1 MGERNVFRHQFT
13 RDIGKFMKPSILI
26 VDDDEVMR
34 ETLSDV
40 LKKRGY
46 EIFSVGSGNGALSL
60 MKKSIIDLIL
70 LDMRLPD
77 IDGLEVLKKIKE
89 FDTEILVIMMTAY
102 SDVQTAVSSMK
113 SGAYD
118 YINKPFELDEL
129 KLLIEKGLETKSLIN
144 EVRRLHRQQ
153 KENYENSHIYGVSPQ
168 IHYVKELIG
177 MISKTHKTSVLIQGE
192 SGTGKELAANAIHYS
207 SHRQDKPLMKINCSA
222 IPDSLLESE
231 LFGYEKGAFTDAK
244 NTKKGLFELADGG
257 TVFLDEIGDM
267 NPFLQSKILRVLEN
281 QTFMRVGGEREI
293 KVDIRV
299 IAATN
304 KNLEAMVKEGLF
316 RKDLYYRL
324 KVMVVEM
331 PPLRDRLED
340 ILLLSS
346 LFIEENNKEYNK
358 TIKGF
363 SDEAKKLMVQY
374 AWPGNVREL
383 KNVIERAMILTDQ
396 EVITPKHLP
405 FELKQTEKMAQENRG
420 EEISEATM
428 DLSDM
433 SLEGMEKHHLSKVLK
448 RLEWNK
454 SKASKFLG
462 ISRATLRAKIKK
474 YNIADN

>member
-1 MGERNVFRHQFT
+1 
-13 RDIGKFMKPSILI
+13 MKPSVLI
-26 VDDDEVMR
+26 VDDDVVMQ

-40 LKKRGY
+40 LRKRGY
-46 EIFSVGSGNGALSL
+46 ETFSSGSGSGALSTI
-60 MKKSIIDLIL
+60 KKNVIDLIL
-70 LDMRLPD
+70 LDMKLPD

-89 FDTEILVIMMTAY
+89 FDTEILVIMMTAF
-102 SDVQTAVSSMK
+102 SDVHTAVSAMK

-118 YINKPFELDEL
+118 YINKPFELEEL

-153 KENYENSHIYGVSPQ
+153 EESYQNSHIYGVSPQ
-168 IHYVKELIG
+168 IQYVKELIG

-207 SHRQDKPLMKINCSA
+207 SHRSDKPLMKINCSA

-293 KVDIRV
+293 KVDIRI

-304 KNLEAMVKEGLF
+304 KDLEDMVKEGLF

-331 PPLRDRLED
+331 PPIRDRLED
-340 ILLLSS
+340 ILLLSN
-346 LFIEENNKEYNK
+346 LFIEENNREYNK
-358 TIKGF
+358 NIKGF
-363 SDEAKKLMVQY
+363 SDEAKKLMIQY
-374 AWPGNVREL
+374 PWPGNVREL
-383 KNVIERAMILTDQ
+383 RNVIERAMILTDQ
-396 EVITPKHLP
+396 DVITPKHLP
-405 FELKQTEKMAQENRG
+405 FELKQAEKSVQGNKGDEV
-420 EEISEATM
+420 SE
-428 DLSDM
+428 LISDM
-433 SLEGMEKHHLSKVLK
+433 SLDNMERMHLSKVLK
-448 RLEWNK
+448 KLEWNK

-462 ISRATLRAKIKK
+462 ISRATLRAKIRK
-474 YNIADN
+474 YSLSEN

>member
-1 MGERNVFRHQFT
+1 MQ
-13 RDIGKFMKPSILI
+13 
-26 VDDDEVMR
+26 
-34 ETLSDV
+34 ETLSGV
-40 LKKRGY
+40 LRKRGY
-46 EIFSVGSGNGALSL
+46 EIFSVGSGNEALS
-60 MKKSIIDLIL
+60 MIKKNVIDLIL

-89 FDTEILVIMMTAY
+89 FDTEILVIMMTAF
-102 SDVQTAVSSMK
+102 SDVQTAVLAMK

-153 KENYENSHIYGVSPQ
+153 RENYQNSHIYGVSPQ

-192 SGTGKELAANAIHYS
+192 SGTGKELAANAIHYN
-207 SHRQDKPLMKINCSA
+207 SHRSDKPLMKINCSA

-231 LFGYEKGAFTDAK
+231 LFGHEKGAFTDAK

-293 KVDIRV
+293 KVEIRI

-304 KNLEAMVKEGLF
+304 KNLEAMVKEGFF

-340 ILLLSS
+340 ILLLSN

-358 TIKGF
+358 TNRGF

-374 AWPGNVREL
+374 SWPGNVREL
-383 KNVIERAMILTDQ
+383 RNVIERAMILTDQ

-405 FELKQTEKMAQENRG
+405 FELKQTEKIPEDT
-420 EEISEATM
+420 EHEISEITP
-428 DLSDM
+428 DM
-433 SLEGMEKHHLSKVLK
+433 SLEDMEKVHLSKVLK

-454 SKASKFLG
+454 SKASKTLG

-474 YNIADN
+474 YNLPEN

>member
-1 MGERNVFRHQFT
+1 
-13 RDIGKFMKPSILI
+13 MKPSILI
-26 VDDDEVMR
+26 VDDDEVMQ

-46 EIFSVGSGNGALSL
+46 EIFSVGSGNGALSTI
-60 MKKSIIDLIL
+60 KKNVIDLIL

-77 IDGLEVLKKIKE
+77 IHGLEVLKKIKE

-102 SDVQTAVSSMK
+102 SDVQTAVSAMK

-118 YINKPFELDEL
+118 YINKPFELEEL

-153 KENYENSHIYGVSPQ
+153 KEKYQNSHIYGVSPQ
-168 IHYVKELIG
+168 INYVKELIG

-192 SGTGKELAANAIHYS
+192 SGTGKELAANAVHYNS
-207 SHRQDKPLMKINCSA
+207 KRGDKPLMKINCSA
-222 IPDSLLESE
+222 IPDTLLESE

-293 KVDIRV
+293 KVDIRI

-304 KNLEAMVKEGLF
+304 KDLEKMVREGFF

-331 PPLRDRLED
+331 PPLRDRVED
-340 ILLLSS
+340 ILLLSN

-358 TIKGF
+358 NIKGF
-363 SDEAKKLMVQY
+363 AEEAKKLMIQY
-374 AWPGNVREL
+374 SWPGNVREL

-405 FELKQTEKMAQENRG
+405 FELKQTEKITPGIIEQE
-420 EEISEATM
+420 IIEAP
-428 DLSDM
+428 DDI
-433 SLEGMEKHHLSKVLK
+433 SLENMEKIHLLKVLK
-448 RLEWNK
+448 RLDWNK
-454 SKASKFLG
+454 SKASKLLG
-462 ISRATLRAKIKK
+462 ISRATLRTKIRR
-474 YNIADN
+474 YNLENN

>member
-1 MGERNVFRHQFT
+1 MGEGDFFCHSLTRN
-13 RDIGKFMKPSILI
+13 IGKLMKPSILI
-26 VDDDEVMR
+26 VDDDEVMQ

-40 LKKRGY
+40 LRKRGY
-46 EIFSVGSGNGALSL
+46 EIFSVGSGNGALP
-60 MKKSIIDLIL
+60 MIKKNVIDLIL

-89 FDTEILVIMMTAY
+89 FDNEILVIMMTAY
-102 SDVQTAVSSMK
+102 SDVQTAVSAMK

-118 YINKPFELDEL
+118 YINKPFELEEL
-129 KLLIEKGLETKSLIN
+129 KLLIEKGLEMKSLIN

-153 KENYENSHIYGVSPQ
+153 KENYQNSHIYGVSPQ

-192 SGTGKELAANAIHYS
+192 SGTGKELAANAIHYN
-207 SHRQDKPLMKINCSA
+207 SHRSDKPLMKINCSA

-244 NTKKGLFELADGG
+244 NTKKGLFELADSG

-293 KVDIRV
+293 KVDIRIV
-299 IAATN
+299 AATN
-304 KNLEAMVKEGLF
+304 KDLETMVREGFF

-340 ILLLSS
+340 ILLLSN
-346 LFIEENNKEYNK
+346 LFIEENNKEFNK
-358 TIKGF
+358 NIKGF

-374 AWPGNVREL
+374 SWPGNVREL

-396 EVITPKHLP
+396 EVITPNHLP
-405 FELKQTEKMAQENRG
+405 FELKQTEKFIHGNTEH
-420 EEISEATM
+420 EISEKT
-428 DLSDM
+428 DDM
-433 SLEGMEKHHLSKVLK
+433 SLENMEKIHLSKVLK

-454 SKASKFLG
+454 SKASKNLG

-474 YNIADN
+474 YILLEN

>member
-1 MGERNVFRHQFT
+1 
-13 RDIGKFMKPSILI
+13 MKPSILI

-192 SGTGKELAANAIHYS
+192 SGTGKELAANAVHYNS
-207 SHRQDKPLMKINCSA
+207 LRQDKPLMKINCSA

-358 TIKGF
+358 AIKGF

-405 FELKQTEKMAQENRG
+405 FELKQTEKMPQENRG

>member
-1 MGERNVFRHQFT
+1 
-13 RDIGKFMKPSILI
+13 MKPSILI
-26 VDDDEVMR
+26 VDDDGVMQ
-34 ETLSDV
+34 ETLSGV
-40 LKKRGY
+40 LRKRGY
-46 EIFSVGSGNGALSL
+46 ETFSVGSGNEALSTI
-60 MKKSIIDLIL
+60 KKNVIDLIL
-70 LDMRLPD
+70 LDMKLPD

-89 FDTEILVIMMTAY
+89 FDTEILVIMMTAF
-102 SDVQTAVSSMK
+102 SDVQTAVSAMK

-153 KENYENSHIYGVSPQ
+153 KENYQNSHIYGVSPQ

-192 SGTGKELAANAIHYS
+192 SGTGKELAANAIHYN
-207 SHRQDKPLMKINCSA
+207 SHRSDKPLMKINCSA

-267 NPFLQSKILRVLEN
+267 NPFLQSKILRVLES

-293 KVDIRV
+293 KVEIRIV
-299 IAATN
+299 AATN
-304 KNLEAMVKEGLF
+304 KDLEAMVKEGFF

-340 ILLLSS
+340 ILLLSN
-346 LFIEENNKEYNK
+346 LFIEENNKEYAKN
-358 TIKGF
+358 IKGF
-363 SDEAKKLMVQY
+363 SEEAKKLMIQY
-374 AWPGNVREL
+374 SWPGNVREL
-383 KNVIERAMILTDQ
+383 RNVIERAMILTDQ

-405 FELKQTEKMAQENRG
+405 FELKQSEKTVGDTELQ
-420 EEISEATM
+420 ISEVT
-428 DLSDM
+428 SDM
-433 SLEGMEKHHLSKVLK
+433 SLESMEKMHLSKVLK

-454 SKASKFLG
+454 SKASKSLG
-462 ISRATLRAKIKK
+462 ISRATLRAKIRK
-474 YNIADN
+474 YNLPEN

>member
-1 MGERNVFRHQFT
+1 
-13 RDIGKFMKPSILI
+13 MKPSILI
-26 VDDDEVMR
+26 VDDDEVMQ

-40 LKKRGY
+40 LRKRGY
-46 EIFSVGSGNGALSL
+46 EIFTVGSGNGALP
-60 MKKSIIDLIL
+60 MIEKNVIDLIL

-89 FDTEILVIMMTAY
+89 FDNEILVIMMTAY
-102 SDVQTAVSSMK
+102 SDVQTAVSAMK

-118 YINKPFELDEL
+118 YINKPFELEEL
-129 KLLIEKGLETKSLIN
+129 KLLIEKGLEMKSLIN

-153 KENYENSHIYGVSPQ
+153 KENYQNSHIYGVSPQ

-192 SGTGKELAANAIHYS
+192 SGTGKELAANAIHYN
-207 SHRQDKPLMKINCSA
+207 SHRSDNPLMKINCSA

-244 NTKKGLFELADGG
+244 NTKKGLFELADSG

-293 KVDIRV
+293 KVDIRIV
-299 IAATN
+299 AATN
-304 KNLEAMVKEGLF
+304 KDLETMVREGFF

-340 ILLLSS
+340 ILLLSN
-346 LFIEENNKEYNK
+346 LFIEENNKEFNK
-358 TIKGF
+358 DIKGF

-374 AWPGNVREL
+374 SWPGNVREL

-405 FELKQTEKMAQENRG
+405 FELKQTEKFIHGNTEH
-420 EEISEATM
+420 EISEKT
-428 DLSDM
+428 DDM
-433 SLEGMEKHHLSKVLK
+433 SLESMEKIHLSKVLK

-454 SKASKFLG
+454 SKASKNLG
-462 ISRATLRAKIKK
+462 ISRATLRAKVKK
-474 YNIADN
+474 YNLLEN

>member
-1 MGERNVFRHQFT
+1 
-13 RDIGKFMKPSILI
+13 MKPSILI
-26 VDDDEVMR
+26 VDDDETMR

-40 LKKRGY
+40 LRKRGY

-77 IDGLEVLKKIKE
+77 IDGLEVLRKIKE

-192 SGTGKELAANAIHYS
+192 SGTGKELAANAVHYNS
-207 SHRQDKPLMKINCSA
+207 DRQDKPLMKINCSA

-340 ILLLSS
+340 ILLLSN

-374 AWPGNVREL
+374 VWPGNVREL

-405 FELKQTEKMAQENRG
+405 FELKQTEKMVRENRG
-420 EEISEATM
+420 EEISKVTM
-428 DLSDM
+428 DLTDM
-433 SLEGMEKHHLSKVLK
+433 SLESMEKTHLSKVLK
-448 RLEWNK
+448 KLEWNK

>member
-1 MGERNVFRHQFT
+1 
-13 RDIGKFMKPSILI
+13 MKPSILI
-26 VDDDEVMR
+26 VDDDEVMQ

-40 LKKRGY
+40 LRKRGY
-46 EIFSVGSGNGALSL
+46 EIFTVGSGNGALP
-60 MKKSIIDLIL
+60 MIKKNVIDLIL

-102 SDVQTAVSSMK
+102 SDVQTAVSAMK

-118 YINKPFELDEL
+118 YINKPFELEEL
-129 KLLIEKGLETKSLIN
+129 KLLIEKGLEMKSLIN

-153 KENYENSHIYGVSPQ
+153 KENYQNSHIYGVSPQ

-192 SGTGKELAANAIHYS
+192 SGTGKELAANAIHYN
-207 SHRQDKPLMKINCSA
+207 SHRSDKPLMKINCSA

-244 NTKKGLFELADGG
+244 NTKKGLFELADSG

-293 KVDIRV
+293 KVDIRIV
-299 IAATN
+299 AATN
-304 KNLEAMVKEGLF
+304 KDLETMVREGFF

-340 ILLLSS
+340 ILLLSN
-346 LFIEENNKEYNK
+346 LFIEENNKEFNK
-358 TIKGF
+358 NIKGF

-374 AWPGNVREL
+374 SWPGNVREL

-405 FELKQTEKMAQENRG
+405 FELKQTEKFIHGNTEH
-420 EEISEATM
+420 EISEKT
-428 DLSDM
+428 DDM
-433 SLEGMEKHHLSKVLK
+433 SLEGMEKIHLSKVLK

-454 SKASKFLG
+454 SKASKNLG

-474 YNIADN
+474 YNLLEN